1 MYRLGDYRTLEVK
14 GNGSNVTFTLKD
26 SKWNVALEFPL
37 RRLKAFLD
45 VMSELEE
52 NVRNFL
58 VTRRIKYCRHIG
70 RGIFLQIHSGFQNII
85 VRRYV
90 LRQRVFIPTL
100 DRILLSL
107 SFEWKELP
115 RVIEQLRHDFPI
127 IDETKPCFC
136 VLDHPEYVNCAFRAN
151 HQIPEFR
158 RSLHH
163 YQWNYLIAIQTWNLT
178 CNPPDLLL
186 LFFVSLNIVYDIWIL
201 IRRKLSFF
209 ELDIIQLYYI
219 HIQLELV
226 WYVRW
231 LV

>member
-1 MYRLGDYRTLEVK
+1 MYRLGDYCTLEVK
-14 GNGSNVTFTLKD
+14 GVRNNLTFILKD
-26 SKWNVALEFPL
+26 TKWNVTLEFPL

-45 VMSELEE
+45 VMPELEE

-58 VTRRIKYCRHIG
+58 ITRRIKYCRHIG

-90 LRQRVFIPTL
+90 LRRGVFIPTL

-115 RVIEQLRHDFPI
+115 RVIEQLRRDFPI
-127 IDETKPCFC
+127 IDETKSCFC
-136 VLDHPEYVNCAFRAN
+136 VFDHPDYVNCAYRAN

-163 YQWNYLIAIQTWNLT
+163 YQ
-178 CNPPDLLL
+178 
-186 LFFVSLNIVYDIWIL
+186 
-201 IRRKLSFF
+201 
-209 ELDIIQLYYI
+209 
-219 HIQLELV
+219 
-226 WYVRW
+226 
-231 LV
+231 